1 MSSIDP
7 NILAALS
14 ALSGAIVGGLISYFL
29 QKDKNKHELEMLQEN
44 NKTEFMA
51 ENTAKHYLGHKGYTD
66 RSFEVLKKHLG
77 GFEEDELRKI
87 LVRAGAIRI
96 YKDDGTEM
104 WRLLSRSKEN
114 AEKKG
119 HIESAP

>member
-1 MSSIDP
+1 MNSIDP
-7 NILAALS
+7 NILTAVS
-14 ALSGAIVGGLISYFL
+14 ALSGTIVGGLISYFL
-29 QKDKNKHELEMLQEN
+29 QKDKNKHEIELLKEN

-51 ENTAKHYLGHKGYTD
+51 ENTAKHYLSHKGYTD

-77 GFEEDELRKI
+77 GFEENELRKI

-96 YKDDGTEM
+96 YKEDGTEM
-104 WRLLSRSKEN
+104 WRLLSRSLEN

-119 HIESAP
+119 YIRNEP